1 MSAVKHAFEKMG
13 HGLKEAGESLGKDIK
28 GLGKVVDGVV
38 TMNPGEIKQGFS
50 DVGNG
55 LKKGID
61 GLGEAAGGLAGGLAG
76 ATPLGAAVN
85 ALTHNSLTKMCE
97 GVGNACASTLDSG
110 IDGVGQ
116 VAKGVATG
124 NFKELAKGALNI
136 AEVASLAVPGAGEAE
151 AAADVALAAAKAAG
165 KHLLKDGVKQ
175 EAMGN
180 VV

>member
-1 MSAVKHAFEKMG
+1 MSAVKHAFEKVG

-136 AEVASLAVPGAGEAE
+136 AQVASLAVPGAGEAE
-151 AAADVALAAAKAAG
+151 AAADIALAAAKAAG

>member
-1 MSAVKHAFEKMG
+1 MSAVKHAFEKG
-13 HGLKEAGESLGKDIK
+13 VHGLEHAAQSLGKDVK
-28 GLGKVVDGVV
+28 GLGKVVEGAL
-38 TMNPGEIKQGFS
+38 TLNPSEIKQGFS

-55 LKKGID
+55 LKQGID

-85 ALTHNSLTKMCE
+85 ALTHNSLTKICE

-136 AEVASLAVPGAGEAE
+136 AQVAALAVPGAGEAE
-151 AAADVALAAAKAAG
+151 AAGDIALAAAKAAG

-175 EAMGN
+175 EVTGN
-180 VV
+180 VL